1 MKRWIPVLLL
11 AAVTGCA
18 VPYDDDGQGFAPAD
32 YAAMP
37 APAPSPDAD
46 ATPVVFDTD
55 LAPDDLVALTFLLRR
70 TDVSVEAVTIAAT
83 GLVGCDP
90 GVELVANLLAVLD
103 EPSVPIACGRA
114 EPGPGGHEWP
124 SDWAMQAAAARGLPR
139 PVADAHEVAETAPEL
154 IGRLAD
160 RHQGA
165 LTVVAV
171 GPLTNLADLA
181 AQAPASYARIAMVQV
196 MGGAVDV
203 PDVDGIAEWNAAA
216 DPEAFAAVLA
226 EEVPLTIV
234 PDDPIPAGTPPA
246 LDAPVVGPIARAI
259 TYPKW
264 WDTTTVAAL
273 VTPGA
278 VTSESG
284 TWEVD
289 DSGRLTRTGPGSVL
303 VVTALDEAA
312 LAPVLEATFG

>member
-1 MKRWIPVLLL
+1 MRRWIPIVVLAL
-11 AAVTGCA
+11 TGCA
-18 VPYDDDGQGFAPAD
+18 VPYDDDGQGFAPAN

-37 APAPSPDAD
+37 VPAPAPDRD

-70 TDVSVEAVTIAAT
+70 TDVSVEAVTVAAT

-90 GVELVANLLAVLD
+90 GVELVARLLAVLG

-114 EPGPGGHEWP
+114 EPGPGGREWP
-124 SDWAMQAAAARGLPR
+124 VAWSAQAAAAAGLPR
-139 PVADAHEVAETAPEL
+139 PETTAREVAETAPEL

-160 RHQGA
+160 RYDGA

-181 AQAPASYARIAMVQV
+181 AQSPASYARIARVHV

-203 PDVDGIAEWNAAA
+203 PSVDGVAEWNAAA

-226 EEVPLTIV
+226 GDVPLTIV
-234 PDDPIPAGTPPA
+234 PDDPIPAGTPAA
-246 LDAPVVGPIARAI
+246 LDAPVVGQLAAHIEI
-259 TYPKW
+259 PKW
-264 WDTTTVAAL
+264 WDTATAAAL
-273 VTPGA
+273 VTPMA
-278 VTSESG
+278 ATSEAG
-284 TWEVD
+284 TWVVD
-289 DSGRLTRTGPGSVL
+289 DSGRLTRTGPGSVE
-303 VVTALDEAA
+303 VVTALDELALEAA
-312 LAPVLEATFG
+312 YAATFG